1 MTVTSR
7 TSSVIRSGRQ
17 DHTAASPIDGGYGW
31 VCVAACF
38 IINCFT
44 WGIVAVSPKPRGPEW
59 DCSDGLSQ
67 SYGVYLSYYLR
78 TNVFP
83 GASPLDFAFVGGLNF
98 AAAMLV
104 APLVTYLARKYGT
117 RPPMVFGV
125 FSLAGGFISASF
137 AVKAWQLYLS
147 QGALVGIGVGCVY
160 IPSVPILSQWFSKR
174 RSLANGI
181 TSAGSGI
188 GGIIFSLSTNRMIAN
203 VSLGW
208 SLRITGLVAFLM
220 LSLAIIVIR
229 DRNDIIAPTQHP
241 FDLALLS
248 RYDVWLL
255 LLWAFVSMLGYTTLL
270 YSLPDF
276 ALSIHLSRAQAADV
290 ITFLNL
296 GTAVGRPFIG
306 VLSDHFGRI
315 KVAAVLTLACG
326 IACFAIWIPA
336 GSLGVTVLFAIISG
350 AILGV
355 FWAVSKHLHCL
366 PLQGGT
372 LRNNWA

>member
-1 MTVTSR
+1 M
-7 TSSVIRSGRQ
+7 
-17 DHTAASPIDGGYGW
+17 
-31 VCVAACF
+31 
-38 IINCFT
+38 
-44 WGIVAVSPKPRGPEW
+44 
-59 DCSDGLSQ
+59 
-67 SYGVYLSYYLR
+67 YLSYYLR
-78 TNVFP
+78 ANVFP
-83 GASPLDFAFVGGLNF
+83 GAKPLDFAFVGGLNF

-104 APLVTYLARKYGT
+104 APLVTYLARRYGT

-160 IPSVPILSQWFSKR
+160 IPSVPVLSQWFHKR

-188 GGIIFSLSTNRMIAN
+188 GGIIFSLSTDRMIEEI
-203 VSLGW
+203 SLGW

-220 LSLAIIVIR
+220 ISLAIIVIR
-229 DRNDIIAPTQHP
+229 DRNDVIAPTQHP
-241 FDLALLS
+241 FDVALLL

-326 IACFAIWIPA
+326 ITCFAIWIPA
-336 GSLGVTVLFAIISG
+336 GSLGVTVLFALLSG

-355 FWAVSKHLHCL
+355 FWAVSKHL
-366 PLQGGT
+366 PLSAFAGRDPSHQLGMTDHLIYSDNRTALCRDCGIAT
-372 LRNNWA
+372 PAILAVHLVADDCIANVL

>member
-1 MTVTSR
+1 M
-7 TSSVIRSGRQ
+7 I
-17 DHTAASPIDGGYGW
+17 
-31 VCVAACF
+31 
-38 IINCFT
+38 
-44 WGIVAVSPKPRGPEW
+44 
-59 DCSDGLSQ
+59 
-67 SYGVYLSYYLR
+67 
-78 TNVFP
+78 
-83 GASPLDFAFVGGLNF
+83 
-98 AAAMLV
+98 
-104 APLVTYLARKYGT
+104 
-117 RPPMVFGV
+117 FGV

-147 QGALVGIGVGCVY
+147 QGALIGIGVGCVY
-160 IPSVPILSQWFSKR
+160 IPSVPILSQWFHKR

-188 GGIIFSLSTNRMIAN
+188 GGIIFSLSTDRMIEN

-208 SLRITGLVAFLM
+208 SLRITGLIAFLM
-220 LSLAIIVIR
+220 ISLAIIVIR
-229 DRNDIIAPTQHP
+229 DRNDVVAPTQHP
-241 FDLALLS
+241 FDVALLS

-276 ALSIHLSRAQAADV
+276 ALSIHLSQSQAADV

-315 KVAAVLTLACG
+315 KVAAVLTMVCG

-336 GSLGVTVLFAIISG
+336 GSFGVTVLFALISG

-355 FWAVSKHLHCL
+355 FWAVRDLWIGMDAPINGHD
-366 PLQGGT
+366 
-372 LRNNWA
+372 